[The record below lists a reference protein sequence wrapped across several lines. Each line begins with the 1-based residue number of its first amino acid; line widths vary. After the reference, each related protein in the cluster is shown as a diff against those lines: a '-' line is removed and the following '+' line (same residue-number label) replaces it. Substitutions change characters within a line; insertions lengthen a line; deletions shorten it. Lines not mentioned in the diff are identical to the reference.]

1 MSSFNSVRALER
13 GLKILEALN
22 RCHGA
27 KAQQIARMVD
37 LPRPTTHRLLETL
50 DGLGYITR
58 SKADDSWHLTLQ
70 IKALSAG
77 FHDDVWVT
85 RVAAPVIHALG
96 HEILWPV
103 DLVTFENDAMIVR
116 DTTHGESPFSIDRGM
131 AGAHLP
137 ILLTSGGRAY
147 LAFCPEQER
156 AAIIDRMRRSDAPDH
171 ALARDDNFVNRLIA
185 DTRQAGFGS
194 RTEGFN
200 PHTASISMPVHG
212 NGRVLACVSV
222 IWMSRALSFSES
234 IERNLPPLKRAVA
247 QIEAQLRNLVL
258 VPPTDQAESR
268 CASPPRR
275 MRSKASAK
283 ATSWAGSKAPAT

>member
-1 MSSFNSVRALER
+1 MGAFNNVRSLER

-27 KAQQIARMVD
+27 KAQQVARMVD
-37 LPRPTTHRLLETL
+37 LPRPTAHRLLETL
-50 DGLGYITR
+50 DSLGYITR
-58 SKADDSWHLTLQ
+58 SKADDSWHLTPQ

-85 RVAAPVIHALG
+85 RVAAPVIHDLG
-96 HEILWPV
+96 RELLWPI

-137 ILLTSGGRAY
+137 LLLTSGGRAY
-147 LAFCPEQER
+147 LSFCPPQER
-156 AAIIDRMRRSDAPDH
+156 DAILDRMRRSDAPDH
-171 ALARDDNFVNRLIA
+171 VLARDDNYIQRLIA
-185 DTRQAGFGS
+185 DTRRAGFGS

-200 PHTASISMPVHG
+200 PHTASMSMPVHV

-222 IWMSRALSFSES
+222 IWMSRALSFAES

-247 QIEAQLRNLVL
+247 QIEAQLRNLGI
-258 VPPTDQAESR
+258 VPPPPQAESR
-268 CASPPRR
+268 RSSPPRR
-275 MRSKASAK
+275 TRSKDSAK
-283 ATSWAGSKAPAT
+283 AAS